1 MPYPVIID
9 YEKGKEPGTPL
20 TPKDSLDVHMLDI
33 IAKQLNFT
41 YELREPLDKK
51 WGTRADD
58 GNWTGIVGTLQ
69 HQQADFSLD
78 LTLTESRSRVMD
90 YSRVY
95 YQDPIVIVSPK
106 PTPLPRHLAL
116 TRPFEGELW
125 LVVAVCTLVLGII
138 LWLLQKIWSWA
149 SGDRG
154 ASLVSTL
161 FDSWGMLLMKPV
173 TEIPTNT
180 NGRVLVGWWLLTC
193 VIITTAYR
201 SSFIAH
207 LSVQSKYPP
216 INNFQ
221 DLLNRDGWS
230 WGSKTI
236 QGSVF
241 IYFNQSSDPDIQKI
255 FRKMEIYSMEDGLKR
270 VLTGGFSLIV
280 VKIHVRVHAG
290 EIFFDQYGNSP
301 YQLARTEYPIF
312 GGNVWGFRQG
322 APFTSKISKM
332 KGRLIEAGLLN
343 LWLDDIIKT
352 QTELKET
359 EREREKLTLD
369 TEESSTQVV
378 LGLDHLQGGFYLL
391 LLGCYLAFL
400 AFIAEMIVHC

>member
-1 MPYPVIID
+1 
-9 YEKGKEPGTPL
+9 
-20 TPKDSLDVHMLDI
+20 
-33 IAKQLNFT
+33 
-41 YELREPLDKK
+41 YELREPIDEK
-51 WGTRADD
+51 WGTPVGD

-125 LVVAVCTLVLGII
+125 LVVTVCTFVLGII
-138 LWLLQKIWSWA
+138 LWLLQKMWSWV
-149 SGDRG
+149 SGDRS

-161 FDSWGMLLMKPV
+161 FDSWGMLLMKPI
-173 TEIPTNT
+173 TEIPSNM
-180 NGRVLVGWWLLTC
+180 NGQVLVGWWLLTC

-230 WGSKTI
+230 WGSKALLGT
-236 QGSVF
+236 VF
-241 IYFNQSSDPDIQKI
+241 LYFNQSSDPDIQNI
-255 FRKMEIYSMEDGLKR
+255 FRKMEISSIEDSLKR
-270 VLTGGFSLIV
+270 VLAGGFSLIV
-280 VKIHVRVHAG
+280 VKIRVKVQAA
-290 EIFFDQYGNSP
+290 EIFFDQYGNSR

-322 APFTSKISKM
+322 APFTSQISKM
-332 KGRLIEAGLLN
+332 KQRLIEAGLLN
-343 LWLDDIIKT
+343 LWLDDIIKI
-352 QTELKET
+352 QTELKNADRNT
-359 EREREKLTLD
+359 EELTLNS
-369 TEESSTQVV
+369 EENSNQVV

-391 LLGCYLAFL
+391 LLGCFLAFL
-400 AFIAEMIVHC
+400 AFVAEIITQC

>member
-1 MPYPVIID
+1 
-9 YEKGKEPGTPL
+9 
-20 TPKDSLDVHMLDI
+20 SR
-33 IAKQLNFT
+33 
-41 YELREPLDKK
+41 YELREPLDRE
-51 WGTRADD
+51 WGSAVGD

-95 YQDPIVIVSPK
+95 YQDPMIIVSPK

-125 LVVAVCTLVLGII
+125 LVVTVCTFVLGII
-138 LWLLQKIWSWA
+138 LWLLQKMWSWV

-161 FDSWGMLLMKPV
+161 FDSWGMLLMKPI

-230 WGSKTI
+230 WGSKALEGTTY
-236 QGSVF
+236 V
-241 IYFNQSSDPDIQKI
+241 YFNQSSDPDIQKI
-255 FRKMEIYSMEDGLKR
+255 FKKIEIYPMEDGLKR
-270 VLTGGFSLIV
+270 VLAGGFSLIV
-280 VKIHVRVHAG
+280 VKMYAKVHAG

-322 APFTSKISKM
+322 APFTSQISKM
-332 KGRLIEAGLLN
+332 KLRLIEAGLLN

-352 QTELKET
+352 KNELRNS
-359 EREREKLTLD
+359 ERDKDELPLNT
-369 TEESSTQVV
+369 
-378 LGLDHLQGGFYLL
+378 
-391 LLGCYLAFL
+391 
-400 AFIAEMIVHC
+400 